1 MSDPAPETPAPVPP
15 VVTPPPVVPAAV
27 PPAPPADWKGP
38 VTAWEATWSAR
49 QEAKTARAAAE
60 AATAELAAARAQA
73 ATASQ
78 ALAAER
84 ERNAQD
90 AVLREIGGQFTAASV
105 ARVVRR
111 EYADVVAEAK
121 TNGQTP
127 PAFDAWIKSDAV
139 KADPV
144 FAGYFPRAK
153 AADPLHIADP
163 VLVDD
168 QLPPARAP
176 ERTTTGTIPTPTG
189 PNPTYTDA
197 LVAKLTAE
205 GKFRPGRVDTATGNP
220 IGGSPHWQAWVRQ
233 QNARAQR

>member
-1 MSDPAPETPAPVPP
+1 MSEAAPETPVPVPP
-15 VVTPPPVVPAAV
+15 VVTPPPPAAPPV
-27 PPAPPADWKGP
+27 PPPPADWKGP
-38 VTAWEATWSAR
+38 AKAWEDTYQAR
-49 QEAKTARAAAE
+49 QEAKAAREAAA
-60 AATAELAAARAQA
+60 AATAALAAAKAEATSA
-73 ATASQ
+73 AQ

-121 TNGQTP
+121 ANGQTP

-144 FAGYFPRAK
+144 FAGYFPKPK
-153 AADPLHIADP
+153 AADPLHIVDP
-163 VLVDD
+163 VLIDD
-168 QLPPARAP
+168 PPPRAP
-176 ERTTTGTIPTPTG
+176 ERTTTGTVPTPTG
-189 PNPTYTDA
+189 PNPVYTDA